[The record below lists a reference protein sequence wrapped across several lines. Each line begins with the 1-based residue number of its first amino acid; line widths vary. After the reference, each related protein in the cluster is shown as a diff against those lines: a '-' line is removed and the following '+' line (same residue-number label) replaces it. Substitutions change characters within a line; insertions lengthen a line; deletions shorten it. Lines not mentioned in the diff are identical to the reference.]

1 MQYATRFTASQI
13 IGELGG
19 QSSYEFFGE
28 KIDQST
34 TKSLIRQTVT
44 QLCTFPYLVRI
55 EPLPA
60 WLPFLVTTFIGPR
73 LSRHF
78 SVFLVVSCA
87 VVDRSKRQTYKY
99 DEALL
104 AYAHPHPGT
113 KVQQGFL
120 ARYAPQDWPKWY
132 SRTIMQ
138 WDGQSVLSPY
148 DTSDVRYPA
157 WHINRM
163 KGGFQRIP
171 GN

>member
-1 MQYATRFTASQI
+1 MLRLA
-13 IGELGG
+13 
-19 QSSYEFFGE
+19 
-28 KIDQST
+28 
-34 TKSLIRQTVT
+34 
-44 QLCTFPYLVRI
+44 
-55 EPLPA
+55 
-60 WLPFLVTTFIGPR
+60 FLV
-73 LSRHF
+73 F
-78 SVFLVVSCA
+78 SVLLLVSCA

-104 AYAHPHPGT
+104 AYAHPHPRT

-157 WHINRM
+157 WHVNRM
-163 KGGFQRIP
+163 KGGF
-171 GN
+171 